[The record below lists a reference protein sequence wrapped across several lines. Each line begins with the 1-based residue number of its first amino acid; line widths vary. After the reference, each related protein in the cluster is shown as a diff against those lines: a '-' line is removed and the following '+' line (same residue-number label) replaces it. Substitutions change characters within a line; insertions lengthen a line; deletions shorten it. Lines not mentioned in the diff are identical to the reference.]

1 MHALNKSIDLLYL
14 YNSGLPEE
22 INKGVKRKSIINTLY
37 KNIRIL
43 MSGVD
48 MDNSFNV
55 DIRMDFK
62 IQRNT
67 YRTNYKFKIG
77 FISSFDKTVD
87 MEYSIDKTDN
97 SLIKYSS
104 RLGEIETLTLNIL
117 TSTLDG
123 ILNTFGYKVIAKTV
137 VR

>member
-48 MDNSFNV
+48 IDNSFNV

-104 RLGEIETLTLNIL
+104 RLGGYRNTYIEYI
-117 TSTLDG
+117 DKH
-123 ILNTFGYKVIAKTV
+123 IRWYIKYIWI
-137 VR
+137 